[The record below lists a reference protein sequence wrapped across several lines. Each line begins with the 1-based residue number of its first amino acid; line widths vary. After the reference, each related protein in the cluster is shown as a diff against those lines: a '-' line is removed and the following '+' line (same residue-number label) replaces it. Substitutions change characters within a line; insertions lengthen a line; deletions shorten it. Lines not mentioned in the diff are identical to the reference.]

1 MIGYQVL
8 FQAHR
13 HAVLIEQRDI
23 GKAHRGL
30 FLMGG
35 GRPVGTVVDTVMG
48 LGEAAAGGEQAEAE
62 QSAAIE
68 HFHRT
73 LLEPESDAC

>member
-1 MIGYQVL
+1 MS
-8 FQAHR
+8 
-13 HAVLIEQRDI
+13 
-23 GKAHRGL
+23 
-30 FLMGG
+30 
-35 GRPVGTVVDTVMG
+35 GRWSMATVVALAAVIHTTVG
-48 LGEAAAGGEQAEAE
+48 LGNTTTGGQQAEAE